1 MTPAPALPKARKRQA
16 PARPQAALRR
26 HALRPGLRPVLR
38 PISLAVCL
46 LGAAP
51 VSFGLP
57 TGAVQ
62 TSGQTTLSQTR
73 PGQLDILQSTQRA
86 SLDWTSFSIAASE
99 RVNVVQPDRSS
110 ILLNRVV
117 GDNPSLI
124 YGSLQ
129 SNGSVWLI
137 NPRGIVFGASSR
149 VDVGGLV
156 ASTLVIS
163 KDALASGRIQLGAG
177 SDGAGEL
184 RSEGHI
190 TAIDGTVA
198 LVSPQLM
205 HSGQI
210 TARRVGLAA
219 ASEVLVDV
227 EGDGL
232 VFFQVR
238 NDRLD
243 ARLALMGGVRA
254 DGGTADIRAAA
265 RSGFADTVLNLD
277 GVVQARSIG
286 TREGRI
292 VVDGGA
298 NGVTRV
304 AGTLDASGG
313 EGRGG
318 SVQVLGERVRLAAS
332 AALDVSGAAGGGSVL
347 VGGDYQGH
355 NAAVRNAAQTIVEHG
370 AVLNANATAQGDGG
384 RVIVWSDD
392 TTVFDGRATATGGA
406 RGGNGGFVE
415 TSGKLQLGVQHG
427 SVDVSAPAGVGGQWL
442 LDPANIIVANGGG
455 AAIGD
460 VDNASVLPGTLQ
472 TVAPA
477 TLVAVG
483 GNVTLAA
490 TSSITVNNDVAL
502 TAPGAGL
509 TLRAGNRI
517 DLNANLG
524 TNNGPIT
531 LSTGAGGLGQLTAIT
546 VNAGNSTIAINGG
559 GGSVTM
565 NGRLQTSNISAS
577 AIVIS
582 STADLQLGNVATG
595 GAAGAIELSFSGT
608 GTQAAGTS
616 ITAGKLVKQGGGT
629 LVLNSAGN
637 TYTGGSDIELG
648 VLRISGAGVAG
659 SGAIAVNAQTL
670 DVAGGASVGNA
681 LTLSDNATLTS
692 STGGGTLAAGTALNI
707 GNNDTLN
714 LSSSGGGTL
723 AIARVIGDTGTGD
736 VVIGGGTVALQA
748 VNTYR
753 GTTTVSAGTLRID
766 GATANAGSGNVVLG
780 NRTLDIAG
788 GANFVR
794 PVSFT
799 DGASFTSST
808 GDGTLGGGIAL
819 AIPNGVGIN
828 LSSGAGST
836 LTVARVISDGG
847 NNDGTVTVTSGNVEL
862 TANNTFLGG
871 TTINGGTLRVAG
883 AGADAGDS
891 SIVLLSGALDITGG
905 ATVIRA
911 VTASSGAAISSST
924 GGGTLGGAGTLTLAD
939 GATLNLAGG
948 AASTLVIDRVIAA
961 AAGVGLESISVTNGT
976 VLLKQDNSY
985 TGTTTV
991 GALATLVAGDGA
1003 AAGSVGSG
1011 HITLGAGATLRIDRT
1026 GSVTLAQNILGA
1038 TVGDGTLSKINTG
1051 TLVLTG
1057 TNSYG
1062 ATSITG
1068 GTLQVGSNGANG
1080 SLGSL
1085 GSGPVT
1091 LASPGALNINRTG
1104 LLTIAGAFSGDG
1116 TFTQAGT
1123 GTSELTGNSS
1133 ASFTGAVNVT
1143 GGTLRL
1149 SGASASVGTG
1159 TITLGANTLDIAGG
1173 ASVANDIS
1181 IANTGSI
1188 TSSSGNGT
1196 LAAGTAL
1203 NLGAAV
1209 GITLAGGA
1217 GSALTVQRVIADTAN
1232 DATVAVSTGTV
1243 VLRGLNSYDGGTTLA
1258 GGSTLRLDNT
1268 TAGSGNIA
1276 VGAGTLDLTAGASV
1290 ANTLTIGNG
1299 GSITSS
1305 SGGGTLAAG
1314 AALSLGNNV
1323 AITLGGAAGSTL
1335 VVARGI
1341 TDTNGN
1347 GALNVSGGTVALNA
1361 DNSFGGNTAIG
1372 ASTTLVLGNGGATG
1386 TLGGGDI
1393 SIGNAAVLQ
1402 VNRDNISALALTG
1415 VISGTGSLALSGGGT
1430 TALSADNSYSGG
1442 TTLTNGTL
1450 RITGALASAGS
1461 GTIALGANT
1470 LDIAGNAN
1478 VTAALT
1484 VNSGASITS
1493 SSGSGT
1499 LGAGPALSLGNAAN
1513 LTLSSSAGGTLTV
1526 GRAITDV
1533 ASDARLVVAAGT
1545 VALQGTNSYGGGTT
1559 VSSGTLRIDGLTATA
1574 GAAGGGIALGA
1585 NTLDIASGANV
1596 NNPLTVA
1603 SGASITNSAGTGTL
1617 GAGPALSLGNA
1628 ANLTLSSSAGG
1639 TLTVGRAI
1647 TDVASDARLVVA
1659 AGTVALQGTNS
1670 YGGGTTVS
1678 SGTLRIDGLT
1688 ATAGA
1693 AGGGIALGANTL
1705 DIASGA
1711 NVNNP
1716 LTVASGASITNSA
1729 GTGTLGGA
1737 STLTLPDASTLNL
1750 SSAGTSLTVT
1760 RDIADTNNNAT
1771 VALLFGNVLLLG
1783 NNSFGGDINVTAGTL
1798 RLNGAGATLGDG
1810 VINLGANTLDISGG
1824 ASLPNVVT
1832 IADGGTIT
1840 SSSGSGTL
1848 AANATPL
1855 TLPASATLTLSSGGG
1870 GTLTLARVITD
1881 GAGSANLN
1889 VSAGTVALTANNSV
1903 DGSTAIG
1910 ASTTLVVGNGG
1921 NAGTPAGGNISI
1933 ANAGVLQI
1941 NRDNT
1946 STVLLTSP
1954 ISGNGSLLLTG
1965 GATAVLSADNSYS
1978 GGSTVSSGTLRIT
1991 GATAD
1996 AGSGT
2001 IALGANTLDITGGAS
2016 VSNTVTASN
2025 GASITSSSGGGT
2037 LAAGTALTL
2046 ANAANLNLGS
2056 SGGGSL
2062 TVARSISDVA
2072 NNATVTITGG
2082 AVALQGANSYDA
2094 GTAVN
2099 AGTLRISGA
2108 AASAGSGTI
2117 ALGANTLDIADGA
2130 NVPNV
2135 VALAGNASI
2144 TNSSGAGTL
2153 ANNATALTLG
2163 NGSTLTLSSAGSG
2176 LAIAR
2181 VIDDGLSGSAGL
2193 NVAAGLV
2200 TLSTANTYDGG
2211 STVASGATLRLANG
2225 TAAGS
2230 GAITLQG
2237 ASSVLDITGG
2247 ASVTNALNVV
2257 ASGATVSNSSGT
2269 GTLAG
2274 GTLVLAD
2281 TFNLNLDSTGSGL
2294 TLTRAVDD
2302 GAGNASLTSTGGSV
2316 TLAADNSYSG
2326 ATTVG
2331 SGTLRITGALADA
2344 GSGAIAL
2351 GANTLDI
2358 SGGASVANAVSV
2370 ANGATVRSSS
2380 GGGTLAAGST
2390 LSLGNNVG
2398 LTLAGAA
2405 GSTLNVARSISDTS
2419 SNGSLSASGGN
2430 VVLTA
2435 DNSYRGSTTIAV
2447 GATLAVGAGG
2457 AIGTLGSGAV
2467 TNAGVL
2473 RINRDAST
2481 NVTLAAAISG
2491 TGIVEQIGPGTTV
2504 LSADNAYGN
2513 TVVSAGVLQVG
2524 NGGAT
2529 GTLGSGSITLAS
2541 PGMLRVSR
2549 TGTLTIAGAFTGNG
2563 SFTQAGA
2570 GTAELTGDSSASFS
2584 GAVNVTGGTLRISG
2598 ASASVGTGAIFLGA
2612 NTLDIAGGAS
2622 VANLITVADGATL
2635 GNSIGTG
2642 TLAANAT
2649 PVALANAS
2657 TLNLSSTGSGL
2668 AIDRILS
2675 DGLGSASVAV
2685 AGTAGVTLGAV
2696 NAYDGSTRVTSGT
2709 LTLAVNN
2716 ALAASSAV
2724 IVDGGTLALG
2734 ARNASVASVSL
2745 RSGAITGST
2754 GVLTSA
2760 SSFDLRAGSASAV
2773 LAGGVG
2779 VGLLKTTA
2787 GNVTISGANTYAG
2800 TTTVSGGSLV
2810 LGASNALPDTTA
2822 VTVNGGTL
2830 DLANRS
2836 DTVASLSLVAG
2847 TVAGSGTLTAASYSL
2862 AGGSVDANLGAGT
2875 LTGSGDVA
2883 LNGTAGAAA
2892 VNINVGTLTLGAAD
2906 RLANAAAVNVAS
2918 GATLALGGADT
2929 VGTLAL
2935 SGALA
2940 GTGTLTA
2947 STGYALNGGS
2957 TAAGADLGLGA
2968 LASTGASSL
2977 GGRSAAVTVAVNGG
2991 TLTLG
2996 AADRLADIAAVTVA
3010 GTASLVLGGA
3020 DTVGSLNLTGSLR
3033 GTGTLTAGGY
3043 TLNSGASTAGGANL
3057 GAGTL
3062 TVAGSSTLG
3071 GNAAAGTVN
3080 VNTGTLTLSSADQLA
3095 DTAALAVASGATL
3108 ALGGSDTVASLALSG
3123 TLGGTGTLTAGS
3135 YGLAAGAAT
3144 LASANLGTG
3153 TLTVSGNSTLAGSAA
3168 ASTVN
3173 VNAGTLSL
3181 AAADRLADTAVL
3193 SVAGGATLA
3202 LGGNDTVA
3210 SLALTGTLAGSGHT
3224 LSTTDRSTLQ
3234 AGASVVANLGA
3245 GRMDV
3250 AGSATLSGSSGA
3262 TTVNLNAGTL
3272 SLASG
3277 GRLASGATVTV
3288 SSGATLA
3295 LGGAETVQT
3304 LDLSGSLSGAT
3315 HKLGAQQYTL
3325 RSGAQVNAKLGT
3337 GQLDVQGDATLAGT
3351 ADAQIVNVN
3360 AGTFVLA
3367 SGDLLADNADVTVLG
3382 PATLTLTGSDTIGSL
3397 ALSGTVNGTGTLNA
3411 GTYVLN
3417 EGNYDLGLGT
3427 GNLTSRGRSRLN
3439 GASAAAIVNV
3449 QTGTLTL
3456 GSPGRFTALPAVT
3469 VSSGATLNLGGAE
3482 AFGTLAGAG
3491 TVGLGT
3497 SILTTGSG
3505 GDSSFSGNL
3514 TGSGGLTKLGSGS
3527 FTLGGNNAY
3536 TGATLVQA
3544 GVLRLPGTLAST
3556 NLQVQAGAALVL
3568 EASHRLADNA
3578 VLTVA
3583 GGASFT
3589 LAGDDGIGSLN
3600 LLGTLNGSG
3609 TLSAATYALN
3619 GGNVVANLGAGTLD
3633 SLGSSRLQGSAAA
3646 TQINVNGGTLTL
3658 VSANRLTGT
3667 PVTTVAAAAR
3677 LDLGGDQTL
3686 GSLAGAG
3693 NVGLGSFTL
3702 STGTAGDSR
3711 FDGVISGAGGLVKN
3725 GASSFVLGGANL
3737 YSGTTHVA
3745 AGTLATAAAD
3755 VLPDTSA
3762 VTVAPGATLMLG
3774 GNDGVA
3780 SLALLGTFAGSGR
3793 LSAASYSLDGGT
3805 VNAELGT
3812 GTLSS
3817 VGSSSLAAPVAAGA
3831 VNVSAGTLT
3840 LVGSN
3845 LLADNATLTVATGA
3859 ALNLGGTDTVG
3870 SLVLAGTLGG
3880 AGTLTAATYTLASA
3894 SVLANLG
3901 PGRIDSS
3908 GNTSL
3913 AGSAAA
3919 RTVNVVAGT
3928 LGLASADRLADDA
3941 SVSVARGAT
3950 LALGGNDSVAGLSLA
3965 GTLAGSGRLSAATY
3979 ALDGASV
3986 LADLGA
3992 GALSNVGS
4000 SSLAGLANA
4009 SQVDVNAGTLTL
4021 AGADRLASL
4030 PAVTIAGGA
4039 TLVLGDNQNL
4049 GSLAGAGELRL
4060 AGFNLSTGA
4069 LADSRFDGV
4078 VSGRGTLSKLGN
4090 SVFTLGGR
4098 NTYDGTT
4105 RVLAGTLVTALANV
4119 LPDTSALSVATGAT
4133 LQLGGNDTVAT
4144 LALSGTLAGT
4154 GTLSAGSYTLNG
4166 GTALGATGTGVLTS
4180 SGNSTLTGTAAA
4192 DRVTV
4197 SGGTLTVSA
4206 TNRLAD
4212 TALVSVATGA
4222 TLALLGD
4229 DTITRIDLAGT
4240 LSGNGVLTAQTY
4252 ALDNGR
4258 VDAALGSGALSS
4270 SGASQLNSRSNVG
4283 SVSINDGSLTLGSA
4297 QRLAATPALSVAAG
4311 ATLVMA
4317 GDETLGSLAGSGGIA
4332 LGNATL
4338 RSGAGGDS
4346 LFDGTLSGAGS
4357 FTKQGAST
4365 FTLAGNQAY
4374 SGATRI
4380 EGGTLMLTGTLVS
4393 TALLVEAGTL
4403 ALAAADRLAD
4413 TATVG
4418 VTSGAALT
4426 LAGAETIGTLNLS
4439 GTLGGNGTLTA
4450 ASYALAGGLASA
4462 DLGTGALS
4470 STGASRLNGTAA
4482 VTTVAVGGGTF
4493 TLGAAERLTAA
4504 PAVNIAAAATLAL
4517 VGDQTLGTLAGSG
4530 AVDLA
4535 SFTLRTG
4542 VAGDSRFDGVLT
4554 GTGGLGKQ
4562 GGGTFTLGG
4571 ANLYSGATRVD
4582 AGTLALA
4589 GAERLPDNST
4599 TSVAAGATLALNGN
4613 ETVGSLTLAG
4623 TLNGNGTL
4631 SAASYVLDS
4640 GTAATPLGTGALT
4653 SIGSSTLA
4661 GTAAAGSVQVTSGT
4675 LLLAAADRLTA
4686 LPAVTVAAG
4695 GTLDLAGNQRLGTLA
4710 GTGSVALNSFTLA
4723 TGQAGDS
4730 NFAGNLAGTGG
4741 LVKQGA
4747 SSFTLSGAST
4757 YTGATQVEG
4766 GTLSVGGTLLTGN
4779 VQVNAGTL
4787 ALTAAERLADSA
4799 TVAVASGATL
4809 TLAGTETVASLAL
4822 AGTLNGSG
4830 TLTAAAY
4837 TLASGTVLADLGSGT
4852 LTSNGAST
4860 LAGSAAAAQ
4869 VGVDSGTLTLASADR
4884 LADTAAVTVAAG
4896 ATLALNNTDTVASLA
4911 LAGTLAGSGT
4921 LTAGSTLLN
4930 SGTVNANLGTG
4941 ALTSRGAS
4949 TLAGNAAVSTV
4960 SIETGTLALASAQR
4974 FSALPAV
4981 QVNNA
4986 ATLALSGDQAFGT
4999 LAGAGDVALASFT
5012 LSTGSGGD
5020 SVFAGAIGGS
5030 GGLIK
5035 QGSAS
5040 TFTLTGANSYT
5051 GLTSVQAGT
5060 LRVGDGGGTGSLAS
5074 SAYQLEGTLRMQRSD
5089 NVTLAAPVAGSGG
5102 VEQAGSGR
5110 LLFSGNNK
5118 TYTGNTTLTR
5128 GELATAGADEL
5139 PDAAAVLV
5147 TADGRLTLG
5156 GRETV
5161 RAIDADGA
5169 ITLGGDLSAS
5179 GDLLMRGAVGAANA
5193 VQLSGQ
5199 RIDAP
5204 NDGNRFGGA
5213 VSLDARGRITLSSG
5227 REAGIARGLV
5237 LGTVTAAAGGRID
5250 AGITTLSADTTVTGS
5265 TLELVSSAAVKA
5277 LAPQADLIGKQATA
5291 LPLAFAED
5299 AVLQG
5304 TAGRI
5309 NVAAG
5314 AGLSITAGNGASV
5327 QLLRPDNVVLGTL
5340 SVISGTANTAWS
5352 PNATSLTLGTGA
5364 ATNFAVQSRLRLNGT
5379 TLTVGGNGI
5388 VADVVS
5394 IRADRLA
5401 TVGSAE
5407 IVARLP
5413 FDSAAG
5419 SVSSL
5424 PGLTLELTPDSYN
5437 LSFAFG
5443 GIGADAGLR
5452 VNVGSRAYGNRTL
5465 PLDAG
5470 FVTVLPRN
5478 GARGTTA
5485 VLLTGPV
5492 VNPAGGYRFF
5502 FDGAGSQTQIPVF
5515 YNGVLP
5521 TTPQV
5526 ENSISATVSVS
5537 EGARKERFD
5546 EAVRTENVAVRL
5558 RAGVIAEVGP
5568 APSATTGTEGLN
5580 MPPGCTPAA
5589 ASLLCAKAP

>member
-355 NAAVRNAAQTIVEHG
+355 NAAVRNAAQTTVEHG

-442 LDPANIIVANGGG
+442 LDPANIIVADGGG

-648 VLRISGAGVAG
+648 VLQISGAGVAG

-976 VLLKQDNSY
+976 VLLKQDSSY

-1159 TITLGANTLDIAGG
+1159 TITLGANTLDITGG

-1617 GAGPALSLGNA
+1617 G
-1628 ANLTLSSSAGG
+1628 
-1639 TLTVGRAI
+1639 
-1647 TDVASDARLVVA
+1647 
-1659 AGTVALQGTNS
+1659 
-1670 YGGGTTVS
+1670 
-1678 SGTLRIDGLT
+1678 
-1688 ATAGA
+1688 
-1693 AGGGIALGANTL
+1693 
-1705 DIASGA
+1705 
-1711 NVNNP
+1711 
-1716 LTVASGASITNSA
+1716 
-1729 GTGTLGGA
+1729 GA

-1760 RDIADTNNNAT
+1760 RDIADTNNNAI
-1771 VALLFGNVLLLG
+1771 VAVLFGNVQLLG

-2025 GASITSSSGGGT
+2025 GASITSSSSGGT
-2037 LAAGTALTL
+2037 LAAGTALIL

-2225 TAAGS
+2225 TAAGG

-2247 ASVTNALNVV
+2247 ASVANALNVV

-2622 VANLITVADGATL
+2622 VANFITVADGATL

-2968 LASTGASSL
+2968 LTSTGASSL

-3928 LGLASADRLADDA
+3928 LSLASADRLADDA

-3950 LALGGNDSVAGLSLA
+3950 LALGGNDSVASLSLA

-4049 GSLAGAGELRL
+4049 GSLAGTGELRL

-4206 TNRLAD
+4206 ANRLAD

-4837 TLASGTVLADLGSGT
+4837 TLASGTVLADLGRGT